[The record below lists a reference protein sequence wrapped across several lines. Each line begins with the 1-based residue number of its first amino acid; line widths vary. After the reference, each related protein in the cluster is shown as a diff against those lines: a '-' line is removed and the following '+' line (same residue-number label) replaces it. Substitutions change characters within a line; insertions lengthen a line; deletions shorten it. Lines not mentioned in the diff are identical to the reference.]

1 MENASKALIIAG
13 AILIAILLIGI
24 GMFLYQAAQ
33 QPISEA
39 GSQMDEQA
47 IRMFNSK
54 FENYDG
60 KQKGTSV
67 KALIS
72 EVITSNSQN
81 EDSNKVTVSYG
92 SDKDK
97 SDSTTLSKMRSSI
110 VNSRTYTVKINY
122 TGALVT
128 GVEISDGTES
138 SE

>member
-110 VNSRTYTVKINY
+110 VNSRTYAVMINY

-128 GVEISDGTES
+128 GVEISHVTES

>member
-39 GSQMDEQA
+39 GAQMDEQA

-72 EVITSNSQN
+72 TVITSNSQ
-81 EDSNKVTVSYG
+81 DSDTRTVTVNGKSSS
-92 SDKDK
+92 SD
-97 SDSTTLSKMRSSI
+97 LSSLRSAVVDGKTYNVTIGFDDNGI
-110 VNSRTYTVKINY
+110 VNAITYN
-122 TGALVT
+122 
-128 GVEISDGTES
+128 
-138 SE
+138 

>member
-60 KQKGTSV
+60 KQRGTSV

-72 EVITSNSQN
+72 TVITSNSQ
-81 EDSNKVTVSYG
+81 DSDTRTVTVNGKSSS
-92 SDKDK
+92 SD
-97 SDSTTLSKMRSSI
+97 LSSLRSAVVDGKTYNVTIGFDDNGI
-110 VNSRTYTVKINY
+110 VNAITYN
-122 TGALVT
+122 
-128 GVEISDGTES
+128 
-138 SE
+138 